1 MKKILPI
8 LMVFVALF
16 TFVACDTGNS
26 SSGNGSNGGNV
37 TVNPDKVAEEFK
49 ECATTIDPSEFSLV
63 DGSWTVIGLQT
74 NTGMIDSITLQAT
87 AKDSYFTYTS
97 GTEVTIVDV
106 SIMFEEEPEIL
117 DALKNAKTDE
127 EKTAILI
134 ELMGEMPEGATLTWN
149 GLTGTMTYP
158 LNQDDL
164 EDYSER
170 LQFSTLPEY
179 AVVKCNAE
187 KTKYVI
193 SITYELAGRE
203 VTETYYLE
211 KN

>member
-16 TFVACDTGNS
+16 TFFACDTGNS
-26 SSGNGSNGGNV
+26 SSGNGSNGGTV
-37 TVNPDKVAEEFK
+37 TVNPDSIAEEFK
-49 ECATTIDPSEFSLV
+49 ECATTVDPSEFSLV

-87 AKDSYFTYTS
+87 AKDGYFTYTS

-158 LNQDDL
+158 LNQDDI

>member
-8 LMVFVALF
+8 LMVFAALF

-26 SSGNGSNGGNV
+26 STGNGSNGGTV
-37 TVNPDKVAEEFK
+37 TVNPDIVAEEFK

-74 NTGMIDSITLQAT
+74 NTGVIDSFRLQGT
-87 AKDSYFTYTS
+87 AKDGYFTYTS
-97 GTEVTIVDV
+97 GTEVSIVDV

-134 ELMGEMPEGATLTWN
+134 ELMGEMPEGATLAWD
-149 GLTGTMTYP
+149 GLTGSMTYP

>member
-16 TFVACDTGNS
+16 SFVACDTGNS

-87 AKDSYFTYTS
+87 AKDGYFTYTS
-97 GTEVTIVDV
+97 GTEVNIVDV
-106 SIMFEEEPEIL
+106 SIMLEGEPEIL

-127 EKTAILI
+127 EKTAIMI
-134 ELMGEMPEGATLTWN
+134 ELMGEMPEGATLAWN